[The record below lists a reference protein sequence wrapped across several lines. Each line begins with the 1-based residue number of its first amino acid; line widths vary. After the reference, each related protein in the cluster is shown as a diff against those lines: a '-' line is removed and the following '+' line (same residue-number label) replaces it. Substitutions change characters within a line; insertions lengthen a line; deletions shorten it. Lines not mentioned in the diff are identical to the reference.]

1 MQSKRQLFIKGFPMK
16 KIDVD
21 ADLKRSKFL
30 IRAMVLQV
38 VLVLVAMFCYWIYLK
53 S

>member
-1 MQSKRQLFIKGFPMK
+1 MK

-30 IRAMVLQV
+30 IKAMVMQVVV
-38 VLVLVAMFCYWIYLK
+38 VLVILFGILAYMNA
-53 S
+53 

>member
-1 MQSKRQLFIKGFPMK
+1 MK

-30 IRAMVLQV
+30 IIAMIAQV
-38 VLVLVAMFCYWIYLK
+38 VLVLVVMFCYWAYLK
-53 S
+53 M

>member
-1 MQSKRQLFIKGFPMK
+1 MK

-30 IRAMVLQV
+30 IKAMVLQV
-38 VLVLVAMFCYWIYLK
+38 VLILVAMFAYWIYLTM
-53 S
+53 

>member
-1 MQSKRQLFIKGFPMK
+1 MK

-30 IRAMVLQV
+30 IKAMIVQV
-38 VLVLVAMFCYWIYLK
+38 ALVLVVMFLYWAYLR
-53 S
+53 